1 MEQAGTLQPVWRV
14 PVKQETSDTPTDTRQ
29 RDSVKTHLGA
39 TGCRRPPE
47 AGTEARNGL
56 CPGAIG
62 GSAALPASWSGTSG
76 LQH

>member
-1 MEQAGTLQPVWRV
+1 MEQAGTLQPVWLV
-14 PVKQETSDTPTDTRQ
+14 PVKQETSDTLRQ

-39 TGCRRPPE
+39 TGCRRPLE

-56 CPGAIG
+56 CPGAVG